1 MKYIRSD
8 EEIQSIR
15 EACQIAATV
24 LKRLVD
30 TVEEGITTYDL
41 DQLGRKAIEELGAE
55 SACHNYRNGDHVF
68 PAYTCLSVNEEIVHG
83 IGTMRRTILA
93 GDVVSIDV
101 VVRHR
106 GFIGDNAHTVLIEPA
121 ADENAAL
128 IDATRESLNYA
139 ISFAR
144 AGNRVGDISNAV
156 ERFIKRHNYG
166 IVREFVGHGVGKTM
180 HELPQIP
187 NFGRRGSGS
196 LLKPGMCLAIEPMIN
211 LGSGKVDMLEDG
223 WTAVTRDR
231 KPSAHFEHTVLVTN
245 GEPGNLNNSAEL
257 TFQTNLNHY
266 FPPFSRIL
274 AGTNL

>member
-1 MKYIRSD
+1 MH
-8 EEIQSIR
+8 
-15 EACQIAATV
+15 AATSF
-24 LKRLVD
+24 D

-55 SACHNYRNGDHVF
+55 SACHNYRNGEHVF

-106 GFIGDNAHTVLIEPA
+106 GFIGDNAHTVLIEPV

-211 LGSGKVDMLEDG
+211 LGSGKIDMLEDG

-245 GEPGNLNNSAEL
+245 GEPEIL
-257 TFQTNLNHY
+257 TIPQN
-266 FPPFSRIL
+266 
-274 AGTNL
+274 

>member
-30 TVEEGITTYDL
+30 TVEEGMNTYDL
-41 DQLGRKAIEELGAE
+41 DQLGRRAIEELGAE
-55 SACHNYRNGDHVF
+55 SACYNYRAGENVF
-68 PAYTCLSVNEEIVHG
+68 PAHTCLSVNEEIVHG
-83 IGTMRRTILA
+83 IGSIRRVIQP

-101 VVRHR
+101 VVRYR
-106 GFIGDNAHTVLIEPA
+106 GFIGDNASTVLIAPV

-156 ERFIKRHNYG
+156 ERFIKRHNLG
-166 IVREFVGHGVGKTM
+166 IVREFVGHGVGRTM
-180 HELPQIP
+180 HEPPQIP

-211 LGSGKVDMLEDG
+211 LGTGKVDMLDDG

-245 GEPGNLNNSAEL
+245 GDPEIL
-257 TFQTNLNHY
+257 TIPQN
-266 FPPFSRIL
+266 
-274 AGTNL
+274 

>member
-1 MKYIRSD
+1 M
-8 EEIQSIR
+8 
-15 EACQIAATV
+15 
-24 LKRLVD
+24 
-30 TVEEGITTYDL
+30 
-41 DQLGRKAIEELGAE
+41 
-55 SACHNYRNGDHVF
+55 
-68 PAYTCLSVNEEIVHG
+68 NEEIVHG

-106 GFIGDNAHTVLIEPA
+106 GFIGDNARTVLIEPTVE
-121 ADENAAL
+121 ENAAL
-128 IDATRESLNYA
+128 IDATCESLNYA

-211 LGSGKVDMLEDG
+211 LGSGKIDMLEDG

-245 GEPGNLNNSAEL
+245 GEPEIL
-257 TFQTNLNHY
+257 TIPQN
-266 FPPFSRIL
+266 
-274 AGTNL
+274 

>member
-24 LKRLVD
+24 LKHLVD
-30 TVEEGITTYDL
+30 AVEEGMTTYDL

-55 SACHNYRNGDHVF
+55 SACHNYRAGDHVF
-68 PAYTCLSVNEEIVHG
+68 PAHTCLSVNEEIVHG
-83 IGTMRRTILA
+83 IGSMRRSILP

-101 VVRHR
+101 VVRYR
-106 GFIGDNAHTVLIEPA
+106 GFIGDNASTVLIEPVA
-121 ADENAAL
+121 NENAAL
-128 IDATRESLNYA
+128 IEATRESLNYA

-156 ERFIKRHNYG
+156 ERYIKRHNYG

-180 HELPQIP
+180 HEPPQIP
-187 NFGRRGSGS
+187 NFGRRGSGA

-211 LGSGKVDMLEDG
+211 LGTGKVDMLDDG
-223 WTAVTRDR
+223 WTAISRDR
-231 KPSAHFEHTVLVTN
+231 KTSAHFEHTVLVTN
-245 GEPGNLNNSAEL
+245 GDPEIL
-257 TFQTNLNHY
+257 TIPQNKLFKL
-266 FPPFSRIL
+266 I
-274 AGTNL
+274 